1 MAGKH
6 WADTGTTDSDRDGLS
21 DEFERNVVG
30 TDPFDADSD
39 DDRLNDNRERD
50 FGTNPLEADT
60 DGDDVSDYREV
71 IVGINPHS
79 PDSDQDGDADR
90 VELRRGTAVAPDSN
104 GDGTPDW
111 VDAARDPTLDSDGD
125 GLSDGEERWLRTD
138 PYDIHSDSDTVG
150 DFFEVAIGE
159 DPRTPE
165 RGPQGQP
172 IPQVPNAPG
181 PVTPDPVYPMPPW
194 DPDQPIRPGGPNPLP
209 GGPQAIVDDGDDA
222 VHLAAFGAPGGT
234 DWNDPSATE
243 NLDPPDVQAG
253 YSGDTSHTGTD
264 WNDPSATENLDPP
277 DVQAGYGE

>member
-30 TDPFDADSD
+30 TDPFDRDSD
-39 DDRLNDNRERD
+39 HDGLNDNRERD
-50 FGTNPLEADT
+50 FGTNPLDPDT
-60 DGDDVSDYREV
+60 DGDHVSDYREV

-79 PDSDQDGDADR
+79 DDSDQDGVKDLD
-90 VELRRGTAVAPDSN
+90 ELRRGTAVAPDSSR
-104 GDGTPDW
+104 DGTPDW
-111 VDAARDPTLDSDGD
+111 VEAARDQRLDSDGD
-125 GLSDGEERWLRTD
+125 GLSDGEERWLRTN
-138 PYDIHSDSDTVG
+138 PNAIHSDSDFVE

-172 IPQVPNAPG
+172 IPQVPDG
-181 PVTPDPVYPMPPW
+181 PYRPDPPS
-194 DPDQPIRPGGPNPLP
+194 PDLVPD
-209 GGPQAIVDDGDDA
+209 GPQAIIDDGSTD
-222 VHLAAFGAPGGT
+222 VQLSAFGGGGGTFAGT

-253 YSGDTSHTGTD
+253 YSGTTGTD